1 MGQTTET
8 RGHPPTAEVVSFD
21 EAMLDAC
28 APEVRADLLAEA
40 ALLAQAF
47 APGGDPGKL
56 TAMAQALSSGE
67 RDEEMDRNHA
77 RRLAAALRHLA
88 ARSRP

>member
-1 MGQTTET
+1 MDQTTRT
-8 RGHPPTAEVVSFD
+8 RGHFPTAEVVNFD

-28 APEVRADLLAEA
+28 APDVRADPLAEA
-40 ALLAQAF
+40 ALLAHAS
-47 APGGDPGKL
+47 APGGDPAKL
-56 TAMAQALSSGE
+56 TDMAQALSSGE

-88 ARSRP
+88 ARGRV